1 MCVWQSFFILIHFSS
16 RLRSCFLLGLV
27 HLIHREQSVTE
38 PKSRVHCEASYL
50 LVEKNVITILRI
62 NNQCMEAFFM
72 RIVEKEN
79 NYRRIKEGLGIYVN
93 AGEVE

>member
-1 MCVWQSFFILIHFSS
+1 MV
-16 RLRSCFLLGLV
+16 LV